1 MTDETNHTDTSIAG
15 LSRRKLLGGLGAI
28 GIASAGAG
36 LGTTAFFSDEESF
49 QDNTLT
55 AGEFDLK
62 MDYRMTYRGGHGRLA
77 ELQANYPNATFVDE
91 DMEPTDEDTG
101 VYLLDQVPGL
111 ENYPGAGDWVRGA
124 NGIFDPE
131 SEEGEGFRREDLID
145 ASDLEEALIR
155 IGDVKPGDY
164 GEVTFSTHLY
174 DNPGYM
180 WIGGALTANDQNG
193 YTEPEEVA
201 LDEMGI
207 PTDDPDGEGQL
218 ADAIEAKIWYDDN
231 CDNIHQESGGGDG
244 GNVDVMLSIDT
255 SGSMGSGPGSRMEN
269 AKAAALGFLD
279 NLGSDDRVG
288 LVTFDSSGSLVQELT
303 LDHSLVADELQP
315 GSQGITSGGFTMM
328 DAGVDLA
335 ADELTGNDRG
345 VDQAIILLGD
355 GQPNRSARPGS
366 NHVQN
371 AIDAADDAKA
381 AGITMITIGLGVS
394 TGSTAQN
401 TLIQMASGS
410 NGTTLYY
417 DSPTGDDLD
426 EIYSQIAAVVLTG
439 EAVIVEGTLREVM
452 DALAEGIALDANLS
466 EEERTCFTNSVTRC
480 FGFEWELP
488 TDVGNEVQTD
498 SVEFAI
504 GFAAEQCRHNDGETN
519 PYAQA

>member
-1 MTDETNHTDTSIAG
+1 MTDNDNTPIG
-15 LSRRKLLGGLGAI
+15 LSRRRVLGGLGAI
-28 GIASAGAG
+28 GVASAGAG

-49 QDNTLT
+49 EDNTLT
-55 AGEFDLK
+55 AGELDLK
-62 MDYRMTYRGGHGRLA
+62 MDYRMTYRGGNGRLA
-77 ELQANYPNATFVDE
+77 ELQNNYPDATFVDE

-101 VYLLDQVPGL
+101 VYLLDQVPDRSS
-111 ENYPGAGDWVRGA
+111 YPGAEDWVIGA

-131 SEEGEGFRREDLID
+131 TGEGEGFQRDELID
-145 ASDLEEALIR
+145 ADDLEEALIR

-180 WIGGALTANDQNG
+180 WISGALTANDQNG
-193 YTEPEEVA
+193 YTDPETVA
-201 LDEMGI
+201 LDEMGL

-231 CDNIHQESGGGDG
+231 CDNIHQEGGGEDG

-255 SGSMGSGPGSRMEN
+255 SGSMGGGPGSRMEN
-269 AKAAALGFLD
+269 AKAAALTFLD

-288 LVTFDSSGSLVQELT
+288 LVTFDAAGQLRQELT
-303 LDHSLVADELQP
+303 FDHSLVAAFLQP
-315 GSQGITSGGFTMM
+315 GSAGITSGGVTMM

-355 GQPNRSARPGS
+355 GAPNRSARSG
-366 NHVQN
+366 NDHVQN
-371 AIDAADDAKA
+371 AIDAADDAKVA
-381 AGITMITIGLGVS
+381 DITMITIGLGVS

-401 TLIQMASGS
+401 TLIAMASSS
-410 NGTTLYY
+410 NGTVLYY

-426 EIYSQIAAVVLTG
+426 DIYAQIAAVVLTG

-452 DALAEGIALDANLS
+452 EALEDGIELDANLQQ
-466 EEERTCFTNSVTRC
+466 EERVCFTNSVTRC

-488 TDVGNEVQTD
+488 TDIGNEVQTD

-504 GFAAEQCRHNDGETN
+504 GFAAEQCRHNDGSHN
-519 PYAQA
+519 PFAA

>member
-1 MTDETNHTDTSIAG
+1 MTDEPNHTETSIAG

-28 GIASAGAG
+28 GVASAGAG
-36 LGTTAFFSDEESF
+36 LGTTAYFSDEESF
-49 QDNTLT
+49 EDNAIV
-55 AGEFDLK
+55 AGELDLK

-77 ELQANYPNATFVDE
+77 ELQNNYPDATFVDE

-131 SEEGEGFRREDLID
+131 SGTGEGFRREELID
-145 ASDLEEALIR
+145 ADDLEEALIR

-193 YTEPEEVA
+193 YTDPEEAA

-218 ADAIEAKIWYDDN
+218 ADAIEAKVWYDDN
-231 CDNIHQESGGGDG
+231 CDNIHQEGGGEDG
-244 GNVDVMLSIDT
+244 GNVDVMLSIDN

-269 AKAAALGFLD
+269 AKAAALTFLD

-288 LVTFDSSGSLVQELT
+288 LVTFESTGQLRQGLT
-303 LDHSLVADELQP
+303 FDHSLVAAFLQP
-315 GSQGITSGGFTMM
+315 DSAGITSGSLTMM

-335 ADELTGNDRG
+335 ADELTNNDRG

-355 GQPNRSARPGS
+355 GQPNRSARPTN

-371 AIDAADDAKA
+371 AIDAAADAKA
-381 AGITMITIGLGVS
+381 AGITMITVGLGVS
-394 TGSTAQN
+394 GGPQN

-488 TDVGNEVQTD
+488 TTVGNEVQTD

-504 GFAAEQCRHNDGETN
+504 GFAAEQCRHNDGEVN
-519 PYAQA
+519 PFAQA

>member
-1 MTDETNHTDTSIAG
+1 MTDKEFG
-15 LSRRKLLGGLGAI
+15 LSRRKVLAGLGMV
-28 GIASAGAG
+28 GVASAGAG
-36 LGTTAFFSDEESF
+36 LGTTAYFSDEESF
-49 QDNTLT
+49 EGNTLT

-62 MDYRMTYRGGHGRLA
+62 MDYRMTYRGGHGRLE
-77 ELQANYPNATFVDE
+77 ELQQNYPNATFVDE

-111 ENYPGAGDWVRGA
+111 DNYPGAGDWVRGA

-131 SEEGEGFRREDLID
+131 TGEGEGFQRDELID
-145 ASDLEEALIR
+145 ADDLEEALIR

-180 WIGGALTANDQNG
+180 WIGGALTGNHQNG
-193 YTEPEEVA
+193 YTGPEIEA
-201 LDEMGI
+201 LEEMGI

-231 CDNIHQESGGGDG
+231 CDNIHQERGEEEGEG
-244 GNVDVMLSIDT
+244 VDVMLVIDT
-255 SGSMGSGPGSRMEN
+255 SGSMSGSRIVN
-269 AKAAALGFLD
+269 ARNAASQFIQ
-279 NLGSDDRVG
+279 NLGADDRVG
-288 LVTFDSSGSLVQELT
+288 LATFDTNSRLDEELTFDHGDVDTTVQGLGVGGWTQMDGGVDVAKQEL
-303 LDHSLVADELQP
+303 DDK
-315 GSQGITSGGFTMM
+315 
-328 DAGVDLA
+328 
-335 ADELTGNDRG
+335 DRG
-345 VDQAIILLGD
+345 VDRVIILLGD
-355 GQPNRSARPGS
+355 GEPNRSSRGQDSDA
-366 NHVQN
+366 VQN
-371 AIDAADDAKA
+371 AIAAAQDAKDD
-381 AGITMITIGLGVS
+381 GITVITIGLAVS
-394 TGSTAQN
+394 GTAQN

-426 EIYSQIAAVVLTG
+426 EIYAQIAAVVLTG

-452 DALAEGIALDANLS
+452 KALEGGIPLDANLQ
-466 EEERTCFTNSVTRC
+466 EEDRVCFTNSVTRC

-519 PYAQA
+519 PFAPEVNGSA

>member
-1 MTDETNHTDTSIAG
+1 MTDNEFG
-15 LSRRKLLGGLGAI
+15 LSRRKVLAGLGMV
-28 GIASAGAG
+28 GVASAGAG
-36 LGTTAFFSDEESF
+36 LGTTAYFSDEEVF
-49 QDNTLT
+49 EGNTLT

-62 MDYRMTYRGGHGRLA
+62 MDYRMTYRGGHGRLE
-77 ELQANYPNATFVDE
+77 ELQQNYPNVTFVDD

-111 ENYPGAGDWVRGA
+111 DSYPGAGDWVRGA

-131 SEEGEGFRREDLID
+131 TGEGEGFRRENLID

-180 WIGGALTANDQNG
+180 WIGGALTGNHQNG
-193 YTEPEEVA
+193 YTGPEIEA
-201 LDEMGI
+201 LEEMGH

-231 CDNIHQESGGGDG
+231 CDNIHQESGSGEEGEG
-244 GNVDVMLSIDT
+244 VDVMLSIDT

-269 AKAAALGFLD
+269 AKEAALTFVN

-288 LVTFDSSGSLVQELT
+288 LVTFDTSGSLVQELT
-303 LDHSLVADELQP
+303 SDHSLVADQLQP
-315 GSQGITSGGFTMM
+315 GSQGITSGGLTMM

-335 ADELTGNDRG
+335 ADELTNNDRG
-345 VDQAIILLGD
+345 VDQVIILLGD
-355 GQPNRSARPGS
+355 GQPNRSARSGS

-381 AGITMITIGLGVS
+381 AGITIFTIGLGVS
-394 TGSTAQN
+394 SGSTAQT
-401 TLIQMASGS
+401 TLIAMASGS

-417 DSPTGDDLD
+417 DTPTGAELD
-426 EIYSQIAAVVLTG
+426 EIYSQISSVILTG

-452 DALAEGIALDANLS
+452 EALEDGIPLDANLR
-466 EEERTCFTNSVTRC
+466 EEERVCFSNSVTRC

-488 TDVGNEVQTD
+488 TTVGNEVQTD

-519 PYAQA
+519 PFAPDVNGAA

>member
-1 MTDETNHTDTSIAG
+1 MTDEDNNPIG
-15 LSRRKLLGGLGAI
+15 LSRRRVLGGLGAI
-28 GIASAGAG
+28 GVASAGAG
-36 LGTTAFFSDEESF
+36 LGTTAFFSDSESF
-49 QDNTLT
+49 EDNTLT
-55 AGEFDLK
+55 AGELDLK
-62 MDYRMTYRGGHGRLA
+62 MDYRMTYRGGPGRLA
-77 ELQANYPNATFVDE
+77 ELRNNYPDATFVDE

-111 ENYPGAGDWVRGA
+111 DNYPGAGDWVRGA

-131 SEEGEGFRREDLID
+131 TGDGDGFQRDELID
-145 ASDLEEALIR
+145 ADDLEEALIR

-180 WIGGALTANDQNG
+180 WIGGALTGNDQNG
-193 YTEPEEVA
+193 YTNPEIEA
-201 LDEMGI
+201 LDELGL

-231 CDNIHQESGGGDG
+231 CDNIHQESGGEDG

-255 SGSMGSGPGSRMEN
+255 SGSMGGGPGSRMEN
-269 AKAAALGFLD
+269 AKAAALTFLD
-279 NLGSDDRVG
+279 NLGSNDRVG
-288 LVTFDSSGSLVQELT
+288 LVTFDTTGSLLQGLT
-303 LDHSLVADELQP
+303 FDHSLVAAFLQP
-315 GSQGITSGGFTMM
+315 GQAGITSGGFTMM

-335 ADELTGNDRG
+335 ADELTANDRG

-366 NHVQN
+366 NHIQN
-371 AIDAADDAKA
+371 AIDAAADAKA
-381 AGITMITIGLGVS
+381 AGITMITVGLGVS
-394 TGSTAQN
+394 GGPQN

-439 EAVIVEGTLREVM
+439 EAVIVEGSLREVM
-452 DALAEGIALDANLS
+452 DALEDGIELDANLS
-466 EEERTCFTNSVTRC
+466 EEERICFTNSVTRC

-488 TDVGNEVQTD
+488 TAVGNEVQTD

-519 PYAQA
+519 PFEQQTA